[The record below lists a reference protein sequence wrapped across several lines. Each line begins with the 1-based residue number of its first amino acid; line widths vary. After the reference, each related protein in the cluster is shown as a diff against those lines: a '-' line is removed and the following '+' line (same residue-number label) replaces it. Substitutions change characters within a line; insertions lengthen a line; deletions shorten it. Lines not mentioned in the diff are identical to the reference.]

1 MHSKKALSADVKA
14 PERMR
19 TTAPD
24 VRTFPF
30 VPPQSSDLGQPSRSE
45 LKILAGIIST
55 LWRGKWV
62 VLCVMTLATAIGVYY
77 AYVHATPMYRAT
89 AVLVLNAREE
99 RVVDLDSV
107 IGGLSAESSVVNTEV
122 EVLRSRSLLSALE
135 KELNLVEDP
144 EFNRF
149 LRPPTLLESMKLE
162 TKRAL
167 RLTVPAPPLPQ
178 KEEAARQHEAT
189 IDGLLDRIWV
199 RNVPQS
205 LVFQVTVD
213 TTDAGKSAILA
224 NTLVNLYILNQ
235 LEVKFEATQQAT
247 TWLAQRV
254 SDLQADLEKDEAEVK
269 DFRAKTDLANA
280 TELAALEIQLKE
292 LRERVDTTVA
302 IETSAQTRLDNT
314 TVTSTR
320 NALLKQIE
328 DAQTSRARLEAVY
341 LDLEATLKS
350 HSADII
356 QLEQLT
362 REAEASRLL
371 YEYFLSRLKET
382 SAQEGIHQSDSRVL
396 SNAVIPTRANSPN
409 RPLILALFALFGLV
423 MGSALVL
430 FREARTDTY
439 RTAKALEDLTGH
451 NVLGQIGRLPGR
463 RTKDQVAY
471 LSKRPTSAAAESVR
485 NLRTSLLLSN
495 IASRPKVIMLC
506 SAVPNEGKTTVAF
519 ALAQNLAG
527 MGKRVLLI
535 EGDIRR
541 QAFQQQFG
549 ARMSG
554 GLLSVLTGERAFSTV
569 VFNDPLTGADI
580 LQGERTMN
588 SAADVFSSDKF
599 KQLIGDLRQS
609 YDHIIIDTPPV
620 LVVPDARIIAQVADS
635 LLLVVK
641 WDGTRKDQVAQALEL
656 FESIHLRVGGF
667 VLNNINKRRMKR
679 YGFSS
684 QYGGYGTLGRQYYA
698 D

>member
-1 MHSKKALSADVKA
+1 M
-14 PERMR
+14 
-19 TTAPD
+19 
-24 VRTFPF
+24 
-30 VPPQSSDLGQPSRSE
+30 
-45 LKILAGIIST
+45 KILANIVAT
-55 LWRGKWV
+55 LWRGKWA
-62 VLCVMTLATAIGVYY
+62 VLCMVMLTTAIGVYY

-107 IGGLSAESSVVNTEV
+107 IGGLSAESSIVNTEV
-122 EVLRSRSLLSALE
+122 EVLRSRSLLAALE
-135 KELNLVEDP
+135 QELNLVEDA

-149 LRPPTLLESMKLE
+149 LRPLSLYDSLKLE
-162 TKRAL
+162 AKRAL
-167 RLTVPAPPLPQ
+167 RLTAPAPPLPIN
-178 KEEAARQHEAT
+178 EETARQREAT
-189 IDGLLDRIWV
+189 IDGLLDRIWA

-205 LVFQVTVD
+205 LVFQVTAD
-213 TTDAGKSAILA
+213 TTDPVKSARLA

-254 SDLQADLEKDEAEVK
+254 SDLQADLEKAEASVK
-269 DFRAKTDLANA
+269 DFRAKTDLATT

-292 LRERVDTTVA
+292 LRERIEIAAATESSAQERLDTTTA
-302 IETSAQTRLDNT
+302 PSARA
-314 TVTSTR
+314 S
-320 NALLKQIE
+320 LLQQKQ
-328 DAQTSRARLEAVY
+328 DAQSDRARLETVY
-341 LDLEATLKS
+341 EGLDGTLKS

-382 SAQEGIHQSDSRVL
+382 SAQEGIHQADSRVL
-396 SNAVIPTRANSPN
+396 SNAVIPTRAASPR
-409 RPLILALFALFGLV
+409 RPLILALFALLGLV
-423 MGSALVL
+423 LGSALVL
-430 FREARTDTY
+430 LREARTDTY
-439 RTAKALEDLTGH
+439 RTAKALEDTTGYS
-451 NVLGQIGRLPGR
+451 VLGQIGRLPGR

-471 LSKRPTSAAAESVR
+471 LSKKPTSAAAESVR

-495 IASRPKVIMLC
+495 ITVHPQVIML
-506 SAVPNEGKTTVAF
+506 SSSVPNEGKTTVAF

-549 ARMSG
+549 AGMSG
-554 GLLSVLTGERAFSTV
+554 GLLSVLAGERAFSSV

-580 LQGERTMN
+580 LQGERTIN

-609 YDHIIIDTPPV
+609 YDHILIDTPPV

-641 WDGTRKDQVAQALEL
+641 WDATRKDQVAQALEL
-656 FESIHLRVGGF
+656 FESIHLRVSGF
-667 VLNNINKRRMKR
+667 VLNKMNKRRMKR